1 MDTKEYTTKMIY
13 LLLAVLSSSLISV
26 VMRAVEDRCRNKMG
40 MFVVNY
46 FTCMTFSCLF
56 AGRIA
61 VYTPQPGFGQ
71 AVLLGCIAGVL
82 FLVCFVLLQ
91 LNIQKNGVA
100 MASTFM
106 KLGVVISTLIAI
118 IIFHET
124 PKMTQGL
131 GMVLAIVSI
140 LIIHYDGN
148 EKKKASW
155 KWLLPVLL
163 VCGGITDSMANV
175 FDKVG
180 DPALKDYYLF
190 YVFTAAFLCALLM
203 MLFRHEKIGRW
214 EIISGILVG
223 IPNYF
228 STRFLLLSLSSLPAV
243 IVYPVV
249 SAGTIILVSVAGVF
263 LFQEKLSRRKLIALG
278 IICLALVLLNI

>member
-1 MDTKEYTTKMIY
+1 MIF
-13 LLLAVLSSSLISV
+13 LVLAVLSSSLISV
-26 VMRAVEDRCRNKMG
+26 SMRAFEGRCRHTMG

-46 FTCMTFSCLF
+46 LICMVLACLF

-61 VYTPQPGFGQ
+61 FYSPQQGFHL
-71 AVLLGCIAGVL
+71 ALLLGCMAGVL

-106 KLGVVISTLIAI
+106 KLGVVLSTLIAI
-118 IIFHET
+118 VIFHES
-124 PKMTQGL
+124 PKMTQGIGIIL
-131 GMVLAIVSI
+131 AVLSI
-140 LIIHYDGN
+140 LIIHSDGN
-148 EKKKASW
+148 EKKQGSW

-163 VCGGITDSMANV
+163 ICGGNTDSMANM
-175 FDKVG
+175 FDKIG
-180 DPALKDYYLF
+180 DPAVKDYYLF
-190 YVFTAAFLCALLM
+190 YTFTAAFICAMIM
-203 MLFRHEKIGRW
+203 MLVQHERIGMW
-214 EIISGILVG
+214 EAVSGLLLG

-228 STRFLLLSLSSLPAV
+228 STRFLLLSLRHIPAV

-249 SAGTIILVSVAGVF
+249 SAGTIVVVSLAGVF
-263 LFQEKLSRRKLIALG
+263 LFRESLSRRKTAAIG

>member
-1 MDTKEYTTKMIY
+1 MIF
-13 LLLAVLSSSLISV
+13 LILAVLSSSLISV
-26 VMRAVEDRCRNKMG
+26 SMRAFEDKCRHTTG

-46 FTCMTFSCLF
+46 LVCMTLACLF

-61 VYTPQPGFGQ
+61 VYTPQPGFSP
-71 AVLLGCIAGVL
+71 ALFLGCVAGVL

-118 IIFHET
+118 VIFRES
-124 PKMTQGL
+124 PRLTQGC
-131 GMVLAIVSI
+131 GIVLAVLAI
-140 LIIHYDGN
+140 LIIHTDSR

-155 KWLLPVLL
+155 GWLLPVLL
-163 VCGGITDSMANV
+163 ICGGVTDSMANV
-175 FDKVG
+175 FDKIG
-180 DPALKDYYLF
+180 DPAVKDYYLF
-190 YVFTAAFLCALLM
+190 YTFGAAFVCALLL
-203 MLFRHEKIGRW
+203 MLLRHERIGRW

-228 STRFLLLSLSSLPAV
+228 STRFLLLSLQKVPAV

-249 SAGTIILVSVAGVF
+249 SAGTIVLVSVAGVF
-263 LFQEKLSRRKLIALG
+263 LFREQLSWRKRMALG
-278 IICLALVLLNI
+278 IICLALILLNI

>member
-1 MDTKEYTTKMIY
+1 MIF
-13 LLLAVLSSSLISV
+13 LVLAVLSSSLISV
-26 VMRAVEDRCRNKMG
+26 AMRAFEGRCRHKAG
-40 MFVVNY
+40 MFVINY
-46 FTCMTFSCLF
+46 LVCMTLACLF

-61 VYTPQPGFGQ
+61 FYTPQPGFSL
-71 AVLLGCIAGVL
+71 ALLLGCAAGVL

-118 IIFHET
+118 VIFHES
-124 PKMTQGL
+124 PRLTQGC
-131 GMVLAIVSI
+131 GIVLAVLAI
-140 LIIHYDGN
+140 LIIHTDSG

-155 KWLLPVLL
+155 RWLLPVLL
-163 VCGGITDSMANV
+163 ICGGVTDSMANV
-175 FDKVG
+175 FDKIG
-180 DPALKDYYLF
+180 DPAVKDYYLF
-190 YVFTAAFLCALLM
+190 YTFGAAFVCALLL
-203 MLFRHEKIGRW
+203 MLLRHERIGRW
-214 EIISGILVG
+214 EIISGVLVG

-228 STRFLLLSLSSLPAV
+228 STRFLLLSLQKIPAV

-249 SAGTIILVSVAGVF
+249 SAGTIVLVSVAGVF
-263 LFQEKLSRRKLIALG
+263 LFRESLSRRKMTALG